1 MNRSKSVILAMVLMG
16 VFLGGFA
23 WWARYTRSRVVL
35 DKLGRDA
42 VVAIRTGKPVE
53 LMRVEQAPTTSTAAS
68 SDDVTASST
77 ESASETPATP
87 STPTPETAATTPIT
101 LPGLRFSKSVDI
113 TDAPGLIH
121 ARHHLIH
128 EKGYAWDEALPD
140 DYVPAWD
147 YALRFVNSGT
157 TTTMLIDFANRRALF
172 PERQL
177 DVSLQ
182 PILADALQKFFATTP
197 AIDNEDVSES
207 ENVPES
213 EDVSESENVSEN

>member
-1 MNRSKSVILAMVLMG
+1 MPTPLVLYYLQISQKSEIIMNRSKSVILAMVLMG

-35 DKLGRDA
+35 DKLGREA

-53 LMRVEQAPTTSTAAS
+53 LLKLAKAPPDAGQGTRREDTTSAAESATEPVTTPTTTIADPLS
-68 SDDVTASST
+68 V
-77 ESASETPATP
+77 
-87 STPTPETAATTPIT
+87 
-101 LPGLRFSKSVDI
+101 PGLSLDFSGSVDI

-128 EKGYAWDEALPD
+128 EKGYAWNEALPN
-140 DYVPAWD
+140 DYVPEWD
-147 YALRFVNSGT
+147 YALRFMNSGK
-157 TTTMLIDFANRRALF
+157 TTTMLIDFTNRRALF

-182 PILADALQKFFATTP
+182 PILADALQKFFQTALE
-197 AIDNEDVSES
+197 IGVD
-207 ENVPES
+207 
-213 EDVSESENVSEN
+213 